1 MGIFAHYLK
10 KQSMTKGLI
19 TGFAKWHVVPR
30 ALCQYLLIELP
41 VGLSR
46 AQAKSAIALQ
56 LNRLDGRSQL
66 EFAYRQ
72 PVSGGR
78 QWPVWYWIGE
88 LGTAAACPEP
98 LMRQPIAR
106 DGLDILVC
114 HDGYELTYNH
124 HGTAIK
130 TRWSAK
136 LPDAQAWQ
144 SWLEECGLSDM
155 AQPQARQGQVL
166 RRPLPQ
172 WFFHRQAHT
181 SNWGLPQVR
190 HLALTA
196 LVGLILGG
204 MVSISFGLHS
214 STEDL
219 KNKIEILRKDASQA
233 IAQQKQIDAALHE
246 AQVVAAHAPAHRQL
260 EVLGQLAK
268 SGILGGKDKPF
279 LTEWTDQNGRLRMQI
294 AWPPGAR
301 LDDFLHAI
309 EQLALFQDIKLMPN
323 PPLGAIVIQAQIKP

>member
-1 MGIFAHYLK
+1 
-10 KQSMTKGLI
+10 MTKGLI
-19 TGFAKWHVVPR
+19 TGFAKWQLVPR
-30 ALCQYLLIELP
+30 ALCQYLLMELP

-46 AQAKSAIALQ
+46 TQAKSAIALQ
-56 LNRLDGRSQL
+56 LNRLDGRPQL
-66 EFAYRQ
+66 EFAFRQ

-78 QWPVWYWIGE
+78 QWPVWYWVGE

-98 LMRQPIAR
+98 LMLQPVGR

-114 HDGYELTYNH
+114 QDGHELTYSH
-124 HGTAIK
+124 LGTVMK

-144 SWLEECGLSDM
+144 SWLEECGLSGM
-155 AQPQARQGQVL
+155 AQPQARQSQVL

-172 WFFHRQAHT
+172 WFFHRQAHP
-181 SNWGLPQVR
+181 SNWGMPQVR

-196 LVGLILGG
+196 LAGLILGG
-204 MVSISFGLHS
+204 VGSISFGLHS
-214 STEDL
+214 STSEL
-219 KNKIEILRKDASQA
+219 KNEIEILRKDAAQA
-233 IAQQKQIDAALHE
+233 IAQQKQIDAALLE
-246 AQVVAAHAPAHRQL
+246 AQAVAAHAPGHRQF

-268 SGILGGKDKPF
+268 SGVLGGKDKPF

-301 LDDFLHAI
+301 LDDFLYAI
-309 EQLALFQDIKLMPN
+309 EQLGLFQDIKLMPN
-323 PPLGAIVIQAQIKP
+323 PPRGAIVIQAQIKP